1 MLEPTITCPRC
12 ETEIKLTESLAA
24 PIVESTRRQY
34 EERIA
39 TREADMRRREADLG
53 ERQAA
58 VVRAQE
64 SLSAQVEARVRAE
77 TERIAV
83 EEARKAR
90 QTLGVDLEQR
100 VKEVAELQE
109 VLKARDQKLAAAQKV
124 QAELMR
130 KQRELDDA
138 KREIDLTIEQRV
150 QDAIGKV
157 RGQAR
162 REAEDQLRLKVV
174 EREQTITAMQR
185 QIEDLKRRA
194 EQGSQQL
201 QGEAQ
206 EIELEAILR
215 VKFPH
220 DAIER
225 IPKGELGGDVLQR
238 VIGPAG
244 QRCGCILWETK
255 RTRNWN
261 DAWLVKLRDDQR
273 AMKADAALIVS
284 QTLPKGVETFELIE
298 GVWVIEPRCAVPLAV
313 AIRHLLIELT
323 AARQSSEGQQSKMD
337 LVYRYLTGPR
347 FRQRVQA
354 IVEKSADMQD
364 DLDKERKA
372 MTRLWAKREEQIHA
386 VIEATAGMY
395 GDLQGIAGRTL
406 QEIEGLE
413 SKMLASDEE
422 AIGNRQ

>member
-39 TREADMRRREADLG
+39 AREADMRRREADLG

-413 SKMLASDEE
+413 FKMLASDEE